1 MFVLS
6 FIFSFSE
13 FVCADAM
20 RCDGADAATAT
31 ADVVAVVVFI
41 AVYMYRTLYYLYIY
55 ICGCLPSLPFHQHHH
70 HFKNV
75 VPWAYVWLSKN
86 KWLSCTEIMS
96 GICNEPS
103 R

>member
-1 MFVLS
+1 MRCAVADGAD
-6 FIFSFSE
+6 
-13 FVCADAM
+13 VADANA
-20 RCDGADAATAT
+20 ADAATA
-31 ADVVAVVVFI
+31 VVGVAVIVVL
-41 AVYMYRTLYYLYIY
+41 MYFVLSVCVCHPCLYH
-55 ICGCLPSLPFHQHHH
+55 S
-70 HFKNV
+70 KNV